1 MTRIAIAVVCG
12 ALLAVP
18 AAAQVYKWTD
28 DDGRVHYSDTPPS
41 DTDATLLPIESAE
54 TDLEATLRE
63 QVARERE
70 LELREQTEADEAED
84 AAAEAA
90 HRAAVERACA
100 QARERVATI
109 ESARRISRVGA
120 DGIRR
125 TYNEEERAAALAEA
139 RQQVREWC
147 R

>member
-1 MTRIAIAVVCG
+1 MIRVAIAVFCG
-12 ALLAVP
+12 ALLAAP
-18 AAAQVYKWTD
+18 AVAQVYKWTD
-28 DDGRVHYSDTPPS
+28 DQGRVHYSDTPP
-41 DTDATLLPIESAE
+41 TDAEAALLPIESAE

-70 LELREQTEADEAED
+70 LELREQTEADAAED

-90 HRAAVERACA
+90 HRAAVERACL

-109 ESARRISRVGA
+109 ESARRLSRVDA
-120 DGIRR
+120 DGNRR

-139 RQQVREWC
+139 RQQVAEWC

>member
-1 MTRIAIAVVCG
+1 MTRVAIAVVCG

-63 QVARERE
+63 QVARERK

-90 HRAAVERACA
+90 HRAAVERACE
-100 QARERVATI
+100 QARVRVEKL
-109 ESARRISRVGA
+109 ESEPRIWRVGEDGTRRIYTE
-120 DGIRR
+120 D
-125 TYNEEERAAALAEA
+125 EHAAALAEA

>member
-1 MTRIAIAVVCG
+1 MIRFAIAVLCG
-12 ALLAVP
+12 ALLAAP
-18 AAAQVYKWTD
+18 AVGQVYKWTD
-28 DDGRVHYSDTPPS
+28 DEGRVHYSDTPPS
-41 DTDATLLPIESAE
+41 ETEATLLPIKSEE

-70 LELREQTEADEAED
+70 LELRERTEAGAAED
-84 AAAEAA
+84 AEAEVA
-90 HRAAVERACA
+90 HRAAVERACV

-109 ESARRISRVGA
+109 ESARRLSRVDD
-120 DGIRR
+120 DGNRR

-139 RQQVREWC
+139 RRQVEEWC